1 TRNVHFIYAG
11 SAHGGN
17 AFALR
22 VLDDNGSLT
31 ANRYYSFDHLGSVT
45 AISDDQGRL
54 SSTETSSLDAT
65 ALGYDAW
72 GARRNPDGSPASYA
86 SFDVPVGGREFTGQ
100 EQIPDVGL
108 VNMNGR
114 LYDPALGR
122 FLSPDPHIQHLD
134 DPQSYNRYS
143 YVTNNPLRYT
153 DPTGYWS
160 WSDVGKFFANYFSN
174 PLNDFELISS
184 LIVCAGS
191 AGAECITLGLVIAA
205 MNVGIAVASGAGL
218 AQTVALAAI
227 GLGVGIIAGGAA
239 GN

>member
-45 AISDDQGRL
+45 AMSDDQGRL

-72 GARRNPDGSPASYA
+72 GARRNPDESPASYA

-114 LYDPALGR
+114 VYDPTLGR
-122 FLSPDPHIQHLD
+122 FLSPDPNVQAVEDL
-134 DPQSYNRYS
+134 QSYNRYS
-143 YVTNNPLRYT
+143 YEKDNPLKYT
-153 DPTGYWS
+153 DPTGFFWKE
-160 WSDVGKFFANYFSN
+160 VGLSAFWASGSGAARNFV
-174 PLNDFELISS
+174 SS
-184 LIVCAGS
+184 LKDPMNDLELATTLGVCAVGGP
-191 AGAECITLGLVIAA
+191 ACIIWGVEIASF
-205 MNVGIAVASGAGL
+205 NTS
-218 AQTVALAAI
+218 
-227 GLGVGIIAGGAA
+227 
-239 GN
+239 